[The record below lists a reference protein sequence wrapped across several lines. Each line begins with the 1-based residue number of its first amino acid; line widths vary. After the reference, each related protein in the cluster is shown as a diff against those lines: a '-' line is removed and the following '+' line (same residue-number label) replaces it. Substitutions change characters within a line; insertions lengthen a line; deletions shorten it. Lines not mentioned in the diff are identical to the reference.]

1 MGSSP
6 PPRKILIMT
15 YNDEYLNSLSKI
27 ILKTPIKI
35 DNEIGFAHMTL
46 PRKNMIITFLS
57 CAMRKVWI
65 HHFTGTKANI
75 IIYEGDDVT
84 ERNTEIISM
93 LSNEKLKKT
102 PSLILLD
109 KNKIDNDNEY
119 KKRMGLEQL
128 RQEMSKRRLSYNVME
143 VDFDDI
149 SSKSEV
155 LYGIEW
161 IEKEIKVIS

>member
-6 PPRKILIMT
+6 PPKKILFMT

>member
-6 PPRKILIMT
+6 PPKKILVMT
-15 YNDEYLNSLSKI
+15 YDDEYLNSLAKI
-27 ILKTPIKI
+27 IVKTPMKI
-35 DNEIGFAHMTL
+35 NSEIGFAHMTL

-65 HHFTGTKANI
+65 HHFTGTKASI

-84 ERNTEIISM
+84 ERNMEIISM
-93 LSNEKLKKT
+93 LSNDKLKKT

-109 KNKIDNDNEY
+109 KKKNDSEKEY
-119 KKRMGLEQL
+119 QRRIGLEEL
-128 RQEMSKRRLSYNVME
+128 RKELSKRNLTYNVME

-149 SSKSEV
+149 TSKSEV
-155 LYGIEW
+155 LYGVEW